1 MELTE
6 VTGGEPFARWHAT
19 MQAASPRT
27 DTPEGYVDWR
37 RQAAETIWLLATDDD
52 EDVGAGIALTGW
64 YSPPHVARADVR
76 VPPPHRGRGV
86 ALEVYRGLS
95 AWASARGVTELHGEV
110 WEDDPASLAWATRQ
124 GFREIGRNSRL
135 ALDLTQIEAPE
146 QDAPPGIEIVPWAER
161 PDAIRG
167 IYEVAREA
175 HADIPGEETGIGT
188 FEEWLERDMQGAGD
202 HPEATFVAFAGDEVV
217 GYAKLSL
224 TLARKDVAM
233 HDLTGVLR
241 AWRRHGI
248 AAALKRTQIAW
259 AKRAGYG
266 KLETSNEVRNEPIR
280 RLNERYGYTVEPGQ
294 VTLLGPLAPAE
305 AAI

>member
-1 MELTE
+1 M
-6 VTGGEPFARWHAT
+6 TGGEPFVRWHAT
-19 MQAASPRT
+19 MRAASERT
-27 DTPEGYVDWR
+27 DAPEGYVDWR
-37 RQAAETIWLLATDDD
+37 RQAVETVWLLAREGD

-76 VPPPHRGRGV
+76 VPSPHRGRGV
-86 ALEVYRGLS
+86 GLDVYRALS
-95 AWASARGVTELHGEV
+95 AWAAERGVTELHGEV

-124 GFREIGRNSRL
+124 GFREMGRNSRL

-146 QDAPPGIEIVPWAER
+146 PDPPPGIEILTWAER
-161 PDAIRG
+161 PDVAHG

-202 HPEATFVAFAGDEVV
+202 HPEATFAALAGDAVV

-224 TLARKDVAM
+224 SLARKDVAM

-241 AWRRHGI
+241 AWRRRGI

-259 AKRAGYG
+259 AKQAGYT

-280 RLNERYGYTVEPGQ
+280 RLNERYGYASEPGQ
-294 VTLLGPLAPAE
+294 LTLLGPLAPNARRT
-305 AAI
+305 